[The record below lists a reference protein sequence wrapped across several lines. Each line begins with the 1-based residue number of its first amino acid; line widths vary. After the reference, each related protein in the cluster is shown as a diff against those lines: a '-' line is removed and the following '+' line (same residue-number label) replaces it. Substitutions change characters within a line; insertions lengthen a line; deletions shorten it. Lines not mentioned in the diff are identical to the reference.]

1 MRKTIGVD
9 LGGTKILAGVLDES
23 GAVLTQKEV
32 KTPHHGDEIVS
43 AIVMLCETLQK
54 EHSVES
60 VGVGTPGQVSFPEG
74 VILGCTPNLKNWEGR
89 TLRQDLQQK
98 IRGDVWVDNDAQA
111 ATYAEMKA
119 GEGRVF
125 KDFVLLTLGTGLGSG
140 VVSGG
145 QLSRGHHDLGI
156 GFGHMIVEARGRFCN
171 CGQQGCLETY
181 VSGTGIQKTYRLKGG
196 DALSSF
202 AIFQLAAEGDL
213 LAQETLALTWDM
225 LAVGLV
231 NIFNTLA
238 PEAVILGGG
247 ISRQGEN
254 VILAPL
260 REKVKGIMGMPFKT
274 PESIRLAA
282 FGAQA
287 GMIGAGL
294 MALNAP

>member
-1 MRKTIGVD
+1 MRKSIGID

-23 GAVLTQKEV
+23 GTVLTQKEV
-32 KTPHHGDEIVS
+32 KTPRHGDEIVS
-43 AIVMLCETLQK
+43 AIVLLCETLQQ
-54 EHSVES
+54 EHPVQT

-89 TLRQDLQQK
+89 TLRQDLQKK
-98 IRGDVWVDNDAQA
+98 IRGDVWVDNDAQV
-111 ATYAEMKA
+111 ATFSELKA
-119 GEGRVF
+119 GEGKGFR
-125 KDFVLLTLGTGLGSG
+125 DFVLLTLGTGLGSG
-140 VVSGG
+140 IVSGG
-145 QLSRGHHDLGI
+145 HLSRGHHDLGI

-213 LAQETLALTWDM
+213 LAQETLAVTWDM

>member
-1 MRKTIGVD
+1 MRKSIGID
-9 LGGTKILAGVLDES
+9 LGGTKILAGVLDET
-23 GAVLTQKEV
+23 GTVLMQKEV
-32 KTPHHGDEIVS
+32 RTPGQGDEIVA
-43 AIVMLCETLQK
+43 AIVTLCETLQQA
-54 EHSVES
+54 HHVETI
-60 VGVGTPGQVSFPEG
+60 GVGTPGQVSFPEG

-89 TLRQDLQQK
+89 SLRQDLQQK
-98 IRGDVWVDNDAQA
+98 IRGDVWVDNDAQV

-119 GEGRVF
+119 GEGRGF
-125 KDFVLLTLGTGLGSG
+125 RDFVLLTLGTGLGSG
-140 VVSGG
+140 IVSGG

-156 GFGHMIVEARGRFCN
+156 GFGHMIVEAQGRFCN

-202 AIFQLAAEGDL
+202 AIFQLASEGDV
-213 LAQETLALTWDM
+213 LAQETLAFTWHM

-238 PEAVILGGG
+238 PEAVIVGGG

-260 REKVKGIMGMPFKT
+260 RAKVKGIMGMPFRT

-294 MALNAP
+294 MALDAS